1 MQASIKSESDGTVNL
16 QLDAEAARAVFA
28 CVVFASR
35 FHEGLTPLAM
45 LAAERLKVTGS
56 FQRKE
61 EEESYANDICGT
73 RKETQGACCL

>member
-1 MQASIKSESDGTVNL
+1 MQASIKAESDGTVNL

-45 LAAERLKVTGS
+45 LAAERLHGDGVL
-56 FQRKE
+56 QHKE
-61 EEESYANDICGT
+61 GEQSYANDVCGT

>member
-45 LAAERLKVTGS
+45 LAAERLHGDGKLP
-56 FQRKE
+56 
-61 EEESYANDICGT
+61 A
-73 RKETQGACCL
+73 QGGRRELCQ